1 MHRLTTR
8 SSLVVISITVA
19 AVLIGIY
26 ATSFRTQV
34 HTVKPTTIG
43 SNTTAADSKLPQ
55 SNAPAIPK
63 IADATLAPRQ
73 NSHQQML
80 KLLGQ
85 LRERSDERSKLVGT
99 VPAVEIRKAL
109 ANRDDINPR
118 GWRTRMELA
127 HHWLVLGDEAEAIK
141 EYRHAYNVGTRIENK
156 IPGAGPQTLFAL
168 AIGYLRLG
176 ETENCCAQNQPESCI
191 FPIRQS
197 VVHEKETGSREAIRA
212 LLPVLKTSR
221 PESEVHQSARW
232 LLNIAYMTLGE
243 HPEKV
248 PPQYVIESKQFQSD
262 EPFPSFPNVAKSV
275 GLNTFGLSGGAVTD
289 DFDRDGDVD
298 LLVSDWHCDGKMHYF
313 VNDGKGGF
321 EDSTNQAGLDGLR
334 GGLNMVQADYNNDG
348 YIDVFVLRG
357 AWLGNY
363 GKHPNSLL
371 RNNGDGTFTDI
382 TILAGLAKASFP
394 TQTASWADFDLDGD
408 LDLYVGNEPLA
419 TIGSPEANDKLVAC
433 QLFRNNGDETFT
445 DVAEAS
451 GVENLRA
458 TKGVVWG
465 DYNHDRWPDL
475 YVSNLGSENRL
486 YHNNGDGTFD
496 DVAKELDV
504 VEPIQGFPV
513 WFWDYNND
521 GKLDLY
527 ASAYSSRT
535 HDLFKF
541 FTGKQITS
549 EPARLYRGTGDGFDE
564 VGSEANL
571 KRPCAT
577 MGSNFGDLNNDGFLD
592 FYLGTGHPPYRQLM
606 PNVMYLNKAGERFS
620 DITTAG
626 GFGNLQKG
634 HAVAFAD
641 FDQDGDQDVF
651 EQMGGAYFGDRYYD
665 VLYENPGFGNNWIS
679 IHLTGV
685 QSNRSAIGARIK
697 IDVNDA
703 GTQRSIYRHV
713 NSGGSFG
720 ANPLTQMIGLG
731 KAEVIER
738 IEVFW
743 PKTGETQVLHNVA
756 INRQLKIV
764 EEEQA
769 AAD

>member
-1 MHRLTTR
+1 MSKIQVPRQTTKPYR
-8 SSLVVISITVA
+8 AVISITAGA
-19 AVLIGIY
+19 AIIGIS
-26 ATSFRTQV
+26 ATYFWTQV
-34 HTVKPTTIG
+34 RGTNET
-43 SNTTAADSKLPQ
+43 SEES
-55 SNAPAIPK
+55 AILE
-63 IADATLAPRQ
+63 ARQ
-73 NSHQQML
+73 ESHELML
-80 KLLGQ
+80 RQ
-85 LRERSDERSKLVGT
+85 LRQLSEQSAEQGKLVGK
-99 VPAVEIRKAL
+99 VPLSQMQRLLAKEEVSPDEWKRHMAL
-109 ANRDDINPR
+109 ANYLLIR
-118 GWRTRMELA
+118 
-127 HHWLVLGDEAEAIK
+127 GDEARAIRG
-141 EYRHAYNVGTRIENK
+141 YRHAFGVGRQIEK
-156 IPGAGPQTLFAL
+156 QMPGAAPEALFSL

-176 ETENCCAQNQPESCI
+176 ETENCCAQNLPESCI
-191 FPIRQS
+191 FPIRESAIHDQ
-197 VVHEKETGSREAIRA
+197 ETGSREAIRA
-212 LLPVLKTSR
+212 LLTVLGMSR
-221 PESEVHQSARW
+221 PESETHQSARW

-243 HPEKV
+243 HPDQV
-248 PPQYVIESKQFQSD
+248 PPQYLISSERFQSD
-262 EPFPSFPNVAKSV
+262 EDFPTFANVAKTG

-298 LLVSDWHCDGKMHYF
+298 LLVSDWHADGQMRYF

-321 EDSTNQAGLDGLR
+321 EDRTNRAGLTGLY

-357 AWLGNY
+357 AWLGER

-371 RNNGDGTFTDI
+371 RNNGEGTFTDVTMI
-382 TILAGLAKASFP
+382 SGLGEKSLP

-419 TIGSPEANDKLVAC
+419 TIGTPEAKDHAVAC

-451 GVENLRA
+451 GVENFRE

-465 DYNHDRWPDL
+465 DYNGDRWPDL

-486 YHNNGDGTFD
+486 YHNNGDGTFRD
-496 DVAKELDV
+496 IAKELDV
-504 VEPIQGFPV
+504 VKPIEGFPV

-521 GKLDLY
+521 GQLDLY
-527 ASAYSSRT
+527 ASAYSAKT
-535 HDLFKF
+535 HDLHQF
-541 FTGKQITS
+541 FMGERVS
-549 EPARLYRGTGDGFDE
+549 AEPARLYQGTGEGFIELGAD
-564 VGSEANL
+564 ANL

-577 MGSNFGDLNNDGFLD
+577 MGSNFGDLDNDGFLD
-592 FYLGTGHPPYRQLM
+592 FYLGTGHPPYQQLM
-606 PNVMYLNKAGERFS
+606 PNVMYLNKGGERFA

-651 EQMGGAYFGDRYYD
+651 EQMGGAYYGDRYYD
-665 VLYENPGFGNNWIS
+665 VLYENPGFENNWIS

-685 QSNRSAIGARIK
+685 ESNRSAIGARIK
-697 IDVNDA
+697 IDVTDA
-703 GTQRSIYRHV
+703 GKQRSIYRHV

-738 IEVFW
+738 MEIFW
-743 PKTGETQVLHNVA
+743 PKTGKTQLLQDVT
-756 INRQLKIV
+756 INQRLNPV
-764 EEEQA
+764 EGE
-769 AAD
+769 